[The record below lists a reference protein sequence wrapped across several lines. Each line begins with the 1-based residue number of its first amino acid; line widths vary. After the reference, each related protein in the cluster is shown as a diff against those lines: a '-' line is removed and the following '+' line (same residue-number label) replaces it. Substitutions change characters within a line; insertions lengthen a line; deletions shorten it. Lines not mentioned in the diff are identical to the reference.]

1 MTERVVATFLEANAG
16 TGKTSRLTD
25 TILDLTLHGTPLD
38 RICAVTFT
46 EKAANE
52 MVERLRTKLAEK
64 IAAGILPPSAADQMN
79 RCFIGTMH
87 AFCTQ
92 LLKRHGDRLGL
103 PPLFEV
109 DDGSF
114 FDSLFQAR
122 WDRLV
127 SRVLKQK
134 THPASQLV
142 ALFGINALQEMAEIL
157 ASRRYDFRRP
167 AESQLEWLLSDLKDP
182 DRWNFNPKFGWEATT
197 YQALEAL
204 QEPDSDAQ
212 RLLLL
217 LLCEGYRLPI
227 LWRDGIRD
235 ALNCRSAEMYD
246 ALAFLQKEFVNDLIR
261 EYRSLGWMRFDDL
274 LIDTRDLLRKHPDIR
289 RKLKIRYDRVLLDEM
304 QDTDPVQYE
313 ILLYLCEKN
322 DREQDFRLQDITGGK
337 KPLRLQEGKLFV
349 VGDPKQSI
357 YGFRSADVGAYE
369 RVRDLLLQQGVEAQP
384 LADNWRSCRN
394 IVEFTNVL
402 ADRLFAPRKP
412 SPSEPKQDICRDRRI
427 QDCIHIV
434 RVFSEEADVQHLRVL
449 TEANWLAE
457 KIQALVAE
465 GMVYEDIGILFRKLT
480 NAHLYM
486 DALAARNIPI
496 VIEGEKFLY
505 QTQEVIDILN
515 LLKCIVDELD
525 PIALAGTLRSPL
537 FGLNDLELGLFFQS
551 YNADRNVVSA
561 LQAALEGDTSGRLE
575 ILITFHSHIVAIRN
589 DIRRLTPGMLMDEV
603 LERFP
608 LLTVAGIAYGA
619 HRAELAPLNILK
631 IHKSALEAD
640 LDPAISTDR
649 FVRMHEAYSKEGK
662 ETQQEMTADETVR
675 AVRILSIHKSKGL
688 DFPVVFIPL
697 TDHGTGGFAKRTAV
711 LYDWQTGVTG
721 IKVNGFTEDNYIQ
734 LRYKATPP
742 AIAGDPLLSEIEDEE
757 RRVLYVAA
765 TRARKRMYFCY
776 VENAA
781 QRKDSTQGAV
791 LFEFLKTLHPLV
803 LETLENSTPWF
814 PETTPEP
821 AGERRL
827 SLQDTMLDWQQI
839 EAARK
844 QPHYPQLRSITAEA
858 AELRLSWEPEVE
870 ATNDPIA
877 LLTGILCHGALQL
890 IDYSAPRNFRQ
901 FLDVESGKL
910 MEGYSSMEVER
921 AKAEAIRILESFLQ
935 SSTARWIASLEIL
948 GREVPATVFD
958 TETNSILTG
967 KIDLVARDKN
977 TGVLIDYKTS
987 RSLNEEDRIVHK
999 KQLALY
1005 AKAVAPLLATPPSLK
1020 ICLLRTGELID
1031 LS

>member
-1 MTERVVATFLEANAG
+1 MSIATFLEANAG

-25 TILDLTLHGTPLD
+25 TILNLVVNGTPLD

-52 MVERLRTKLAEK
+52 MVERLRTKLAET
-64 IAAGILPPSAADQMN
+64 IAAGILSPSAADQMN

-92 LLKRHGDRLGL
+92 LLKRHGDRLGM
-103 PPLFEV
+103 PPIFEV

-134 THPASQLV
+134 SHAASQLI
-142 ALFGINALQEMAEIL
+142 ALFGINAMQEMAEIL
-157 ASRRYDFRRP
+157 ASRRYEFRRP
-167 AESQLEWLLSDLKDP
+167 SEAHHDWLLEDLKDP
-182 DRWNFNPKFGWEATT
+182 QRWDFNPNYGWEATA
-197 YQALEAL
+197 YNALCSAT
-204 QEPDSDAQ
+204 DGDAAAQ
-212 RLLLL
+212 RSLLL
-217 LLCEGYRLPI
+217 LLCEGYKLPI

-235 ALNCRSAEMYD
+235 ALNCRPTEMYD
-246 ALAFLQKEFVNDLIR
+246 ALSFLQKEFVHDLIR
-261 EYRSLGWMRFDDL
+261 EYRTLGWMRFDDL
-274 LIDTRDLLRKHPDIR
+274 LIDTRDLLRNHRDIR
-289 RKLKIRYDRVLLDEM
+289 RKLKLRYDRVLLDEM

-322 DREQDFRLQDITGGK
+322 DQEQDFRLQEITSGK

-357 YGFRSADVGAYE
+357 YGFRSADVSAYE
-369 RVRDLLLQQGVEAQP
+369 RVRELLRQQGVEAQP

-402 ADRLFAPRKP
+402 AERLFDPRKP
-412 SPSEPKQDICRDRRI
+412 SPSEPKQDLCRDKRM
-427 QDCIHIV
+427 QDCVHIV
-434 RVFSEEADVQHLRVL
+434 RVVSEEADVQHLRVL

-457 KIQALVAE
+457 KIQALVGE
-465 GMVYEDIGILFRKLT
+465 GIVYEEIGILFRKLT

-486 DALAARNIPI
+486 DALCARNIPI

-505 QTQEVIDILN
+505 QTQEVIDVLN
-515 LLKCIVDELD
+515 LLKWIVDELD
-525 PIALAGTLRSPL
+525 SIALAGTLRSPL

-551 YNADRNVVSA
+551 YNGNHHVATA

-575 ILITFHSHIVAIRN
+575 ILTAFQEHIVAIRK
-589 DIRRLTPGMLMDEV
+589 DIRRLTPGMLMDAV
-603 LERFP
+603 LSRFP

-640 LDPAISTDR
+640 LDPSISTDR

-675 AVRILSIHKSKGL
+675 AVRILSIHKAKGL
-688 DFPVVFIPL
+688 DFPVVFVPL
-697 TDHGTGGFAKRTAV
+697 TDHGTGGFARRTAV
-711 LYDWQTGVTG
+711 LYDWQTGTTG
-721 IKVNGFTEDNYIQ
+721 IKVNGFTEDNYLH
-734 LRYKATPP
+734 LRYKAAPP
-742 AIAGDPLLSEIEDEE
+742 RIVGDALLTEIEDEE

-803 LETLENSTPWF
+803 VERQENSSPWF
-814 PETTPEP
+814 PETP
-821 AGERRL
+821 
-827 SLQDTMLDWQQI
+827 LQDALEQKQSFQETMVDWQRIQT
-839 EAARK
+839 ARTV
-844 QPHYPQLRSITAEA
+844 PHHPQLRPITAEA

-870 ATNDPIA
+870 SSNDPLS
-877 LLTGILCHGALQL
+877 LLTGLLCHGVLET
-890 IDYSAPRNFRQ
+890 IDYAAPENFKDQ
-901 FLDVESGKL
+901 LDVEAGKL
-910 MEGYSSMEVER
+910 NEGYSLVDIER
-921 AKAEAIRILESFLQ
+921 AKSEANQILESFLNT
-935 SSTARWIASLEIL
+935 STASWLASLEIL

-958 TETNSILTG
+958 RETNSVLSG
-967 KIDLVARDKN
+967 KIDLIARENGACLLLDF
-977 TGVLIDYKTS
+977 KTNK
-987 RSLNEEDRIVHK
+987 SLSEEDRLVYK

-1005 AKAVAPLLATPPSLK
+1005 ARAVAPLLPAPPALK
-1020 ICLLRTGELID
+1020 LCLLRSGEIID